1 MVVRRFG
8 ASLVVLSACV
18 LSLAGPAWACGDKLV
33 ALGGGVGFDRI
44 VVSRNPSNIVLLL
57 EPGSGL
63 TAANDKFSLAA
74 SLTLAGHE
82 VSIAKST
89 DELSAQLAKAAPEL
103 IMVDALRSSPVEVR
117 PAADGAM
124 PVIMPVEYFTDG
136 STVPA
141 SYRPSGCVTAAEG
154 RKGESVLKAVERT
167 LKLRSRGQSTACETD
182 AASQKI

>member
-1 MVVRRFG
+1 MIAKHFG
-8 ASLVVLSACV
+8 ATLVALSACV

-44 VVSRNPSNIVLLL
+44 VVSRNPSNIMLLL

-82 VSIAKST
+82 VTIAKST
-89 DELSAQLAKAAPEL
+89 DEMHAQLAKAAPAL
-103 IMVDALRSSPVEVR
+103 IMVDAARASPIELL

-124 PVIMPVEYFTDG
+124 PAIMPVEYFADG

-141 SYRPSGCVTAAEG
+141 SYRPSSCVTAAEG
-154 RKGESVLKAVERT
+154 RKGVSVLKAVERT
-167 LKLRSRGQSTACETD
+167 LKLRSRGQSTACEMG
-182 AASQKI
+182 ASSQKT